1 MSSVAA
7 LKSSDYEELVR
18 RALDEDVGSGDVT
31 TEATVPPDARG
42 HGVLV
47 AKSRL
52 VVAGLE
58 VAFAVFKAVAAERPL
73 AIEALVTDGDC
84 IESGTVLAVVNGPAA
99 ALERAALVLG
109 EVRKTK
115 SEAKRKLSTPVARLV
130 VRDTADNLRALQTAE
145 ADLRSSGF
153 VEHLVIEAADAFSV
167 EVTLADPEPTA
178 AGPAAS

>member
-1 MSSVAA
+1 MHRATWPEASRAARSSSAA
-7 LKSSDYEELVR
+7 PTTGG
-18 RALDEDVGSGDVT
+18 AL
-31 TEATVPPDARG
+31 
-42 HGVLV
+42 
-47 AKSRL
+47 
-52 VVAGLE
+52 
-58 VAFAVFKAVAAERPL
+58 
-73 AIEALVTDGDC
+73 
-84 IESGTVLAVVNGPAA
+84 

-130 VRDTADNLRALQTAE
+130 VRDTAAHLAALRTAE

-153 VEHLVIEAADAFSV
+153 VEQLVAEAADAFGV

>member
-1 MSSVAA
+1 LFAPFLPFVTEEVWSWWQEGSVHRATWPKA
-7 LKSSDYEELVR
+7 SELLDLIGGADD
-18 RALDEDVGSGDVT
+18 RA
-31 TEATVPPDARG
+31 
-42 HGVLV
+42 
-47 AKSRL
+47 
-52 VVAGLE
+52 
-58 VAFAVFKAVAAERPL
+58 
-73 AIEALVTDGDC
+73 
-84 IESGTVLAVVNGPAA
+84 AA